1 MSDNIMQ
8 SVGSINVGDVVTRNT
23 VLIGT
28 SGTIVKVNGE
38 GRVRRR
44 LFDMGLTPGAEVF
57 LRKKVPL
64 GDPLE
69 ITLRGYELSL
79 RKDEA
84 QYVEIKVT
92 DLPSTSSAE
101 GENK

>member
-8 SVGSINVGDVVTRNT
+8 SVGSINVGDVVTLNT

-38 GRVRRR
+38 GKIRRR

-57 LRKKVPL
+57 LRKKAPL